1 MKTTQLDTGKISKE
15 DLEIFKIMDDPQE
28 IVDYVKKF
36 VIL

>member
-1 MKTTQLDTGKISKE
+1 MKATQLNTGKISKE
-15 DLEIFKIMDDPQE
+15 DLDIFKIMDDPQQ

>member
-1 MKTTQLDTGKISKE
+1 MLGHGRILKE
-15 DLEIFKIMDDPQE
+15 DLDIFKIMDDPQE